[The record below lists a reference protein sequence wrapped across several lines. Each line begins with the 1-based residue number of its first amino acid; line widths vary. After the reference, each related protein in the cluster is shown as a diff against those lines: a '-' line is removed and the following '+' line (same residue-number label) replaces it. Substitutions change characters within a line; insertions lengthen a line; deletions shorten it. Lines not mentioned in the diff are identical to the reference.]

1 MYRCQILF
9 QVKQE
14 AQKIL
19 TLLLRLE
26 HDPTWQDKS
35 NDEKAKHWSKLAS
48 MVHRYEQ
55 EHHVYHKF
63 YFDGYDLRKIA
74 LAKREMLSN
83 TAAPGTVAPGEPKI
97 PPFGKETKRPSSAG
111 YIEREPG
118 FANDCVSE
126 KEILT
131 INDRI

>member
-1 MYRCQILF
+1 
-9 QVKQE
+9 
-14 AQKIL
+14 
-19 TLLLRLE
+19 
-26 HDPTWQDKS
+26 
-35 NDEKAKHWSKLAS
+35 
-48 MVHRYEQ
+48 MVHRFEQ

-74 LAKREMLSN
+74 LAKKDQLSN
-83 TAAPGTVAPGEPKI
+83 SEAKVEPKI

-118 FANDCVSE
+118 FENDCVSE

-131 INDRI
+131 IDDRIQ